1 MNHLEI
7 CHSSAFYRRST
18 PLVAK
23 ALLGSYLCR
32 RLPTGEVLRCKI
44 VETEAYRD
52 DEPAC
57 HAARGPTPRCA
68 VMFGPPGISY
78 VYFIYGNYHC
88 LNVVTEPEGRGCAV
102 LIRAVEGDDTD
113 GPGKL
118 CRQLGITREHNGI
131 DLTSAESE
139 LWISPGEAPKRSA
152 IGTSSRIGI
161 SSAQHLLWRY
171 FIMDHPNV
179 SGRKSSNR
187 TKQTTGTTIGTTSGT
202 TSRK

>member
-1 MNHLEI
+1 MNLLEN
-7 CHSSAFYRRST
+7 CHTSAFYSRST
-18 PLVAK
+18 PQVAK

-57 HAARGPTPRCA
+57 HAARGPTPRCK

-88 LNVVTEPEGRGCAV
+88 LNVVTEPEGQGCAV
-102 LIRAVEGDDTD
+102 LIRALEGDETN

-131 DLTSAESE
+131 DLTSPESE
-139 LWISPGEAPKRSA
+139 LWITTGEPPKRSE
-152 IGTSSRIGI
+152 IGVSSRIGI
-161 SSAQHLLWRY
+161 SSAQHLQWRY
-171 FIMDHPNV
+171 FIMGHPNI
-179 SGRKSSNR
+179 SRPKSFRRSDSR
-187 TKQTTGTTIGTTSGT
+187 TKQASGAAK
-202 TSRK
+202 RK